1 MMLTVQRATAAA
13 LHRCEEMAAALEEG
27 SMRAGQGK
35 GRSWHR
41 VGMRQLSG
49 MLVAVFARVKLAPHI
64 GGVQTAAVATG
75 VLGVG
80 GNKGGV
86 ALR

>member
-1 MMLTVQRATAAA
+1 MI
-13 LHRCEEMAAALEEG
+13 AALEDG
-27 SMRAGQGK
+27 TTRAGQGK
-35 GRSWHR
+35 GRSWYR

-64 GGVQTAAVATG
+64 GGVQTTAVATG
-75 VLGVG
+75 VLGMG

-86 ALR
+86 AVR